1 MPAKKGSKYLNAK
14 TSSILSQYNPED
26 IQELLNSG
34 EFKSD
39 IAYLRASTDKQD
51 LNHQKLE
58 LLEFARKKSL
68 SIDEFVEITISSRK
82 SSKQRRIDELLG
94 MLNDGDILLVTEL
107 SRLGRS
113 TTEVITIVNSL
124 AKRNIRVIVLK
135 QNLDISQQDINSKV
149 TLTLFSLFSELER
162 DLISLRTKEAL
173 ASKKRQR
180 QILGKPKGTIQKSK
194 FDKHAEKIKEL
205 LDYGLSVRKISS
217 VLEYTNHIALNTYI
231 NKRNLKKKLQ
241 TT

>member
-1 MPAKKGSKYLNAK
+1 MGK
-14 TSSILSQYNPED
+14 IV
-26 IQELLNSG
+26 
-34 EFKSD
+34 
-39 IAYLRASTDKQD
+39 AYLRASTDKQD

-68 SIDEFVEITISSRK
+68 SIDEFIEITISSRK
-82 SSKQRRIDELLG
+82 NSKQRRIDELLC
-94 MLNDGDILLVTEL
+94 MLDDGDILLVTEL

-113 TTEVITIVNSL
+113 TAEVITIVNSL

-173 ASKKRQR
+173 ASKKRQG

>member
-1 MPAKKGSKYLNAK
+1 MGK
-14 TSSILSQYNPED
+14 IV
-26 IQELLNSG
+26 
-34 EFKSD
+34 
-39 IAYLRASTDKQD
+39 AYLRTSTDKQD

-68 SIDEFVEITISSRK
+68 SIVEFIEITISSRK
-82 SSKQRRIDELLG
+82 TSKQRRIDELLS

-113 TTEVITIVNSL
+113 TAEVMTIVNSL
-124 AKRNIRVIVLK
+124 AKRNIRVIVVK
-135 QNLDISQQDINSKV
+135 QNLDISKQDINSKV

-173 ASKKRQR
+173 ASKKRQG

-194 FDKHAEKIKEL
+194 FDKHVGKIQEL

-217 VLEYTNHIALNTYI
+217 VLEYSNHIALNTYI

-241 TT
+241 TTS